1 MQPREAAPL
10 ETLDDLPPG
19 LTIERVQDSDRL
31 REIEDLQLQVWG
43 GDPREVVPT
52 HMLYVVEKSGGI
64 LLAAYDRGRLAG
76 FVLGLLG
83 RGHGALYH
91 ASHMLGIHPD
101 YQGKGIGAALKQ
113 AQRVQALEQGL
124 TVMTWT
130 YDPLEA
136 RNAYFNIHKLGATSR
151 TYHPNLYG
159 DMEDDLNRGMPS
171 DRLTVEWHLDG
182 PVRHANVGDPVPLL
196 LNQDGKPLL
205 LPAPSSPGG
214 PLSVAIPLN
223 IQRSKETS
231 LDVALAWR
239 QSVRNA
245 LTWAFAHNYR
255 IVDFRAGAYL
265 LAHETQCQMPADE
278 ATTHTKRDHHA
289 N

>member
-1 MQPREAAPL
+1 MQPRETASL
-10 ETLDDLPPG
+10 ETVDDLPPG
-19 LTIERVQDSDRL
+19 LTIERVQDSGRL

-83 RGHGALYH
+83 RGDGGLYH

-113 AQRVQALEQGL
+113 AQRVQALQQGL

-151 TYHPNLYG
+151 RYHPNLYG

-171 DRLTVEWHLDG
+171 DRLTVEWQLDA
-182 PVRHANVGDPVPLL
+182 PVRHADVSDPGPLL

-205 LPAPSSPGG
+205 RPAPSSPGR
-214 PLSVAIPLN
+214 PLSVAIPPN
-223 IQRSKETS
+223 IQHSKETS

-239 QSVRNA
+239 QSVRDA

-265 LAHETQCQMPADE
+265 LAHGTQCQMPADE
-278 ATTHTKRDHHA
+278 ATTHTKRGHHA